1 MSRIKS
7 HFSIPVILL
16 IASLLISACGGN
28 ASAESEATDPAPSSN
43 VRVVKVNS
51 IAVTLQSFEEII
63 PVTGVL
69 SSPRDASLS
78 AQTSGTIVS
87 LLEVGA
93 RVEQG
98 DVVAKLDDRL
108 IKAALE
114 QAKASRLSAVA
125 AVDLAKDLFK
135 RQEPLFRDSIISA
148 IEFEGVRSR
157 LSQSQALLA
166 QMEAAVSGAQQQLEN
181 TLIRAPFAGAVEQ
194 RMAEKGEQVS
204 PGMPVL
210 RIVDTSNL
218 KIQAGVPERYA
229 SDIRVGT
236 EATVSLKAYNG
247 DMFDSRITVVGNVID
262 PQSRTFLIEVS
273 VSNKGRNLKPEMIVD
288 VLITRRVLKNQIVLP
303 QTAIILDENGS
314 SVYTVDESGPN
325 KVAKL
330 VQVETGAS
338 YGGQTVITSG
348 LEAGIQV
355 ITVGQT
361 MVSEGD
367 LVEIV
372 ADAS

>member
-1 MSRIKS
+1 MSRIKP
-7 HFSIPVILL
+7 HFPIAVLL
-16 IASLLISACGGN
+16 LTASLLISACGGP
-28 ASAESEATDPAPSSN
+28 ASAESEATDSTPGSN
-43 VRVVKVNS
+43 ARVVKVNS
-51 IAVTLQSFEEII
+51 FAVTLQSFEEII

-87 LLEVGA
+87 LLDVGA

-114 QAKASRLSAVA
+114 QAKASRLSAEA

-135 RQEPLFRDSIISA
+135 RQEPLYRDSIISA

-181 TLIRAPFAGAVEQ
+181 TLIRAPFTGAVEQ

-210 RIVDTSNL
+210 RIVDTSSL

-236 EATVSLKAYNG
+236 NATVSLKAYNG
-247 DMFDSRITVVGNVID
+247 DMFDSKITVVGNVID
-262 PQSRTFLIEVS
+262 PQSRTFLIEVN